1 MVYASNDTVFFSLFS
16 YPVLRSTL
24 ILESSQNKW
33 KENKDAYLKLDQE
46 GVGK

>member
-1 MVYASNDTVFFSLFS
+1 MVYASNDTVFSLFP

-33 KENKDAYLKLDQE
+33 KENEDDQLTSSWTKR
-46 GVGK
+46 G